1 MIIEA
6 IISPLFLLVRGVLS
20 VIPVLNYIPSS
31 VADTVTLLVKA
42 LYFFPS
48 DVWIACITSFLLWT
62 EIHLVFAFIN
72 FVICYIP
79 FVNMGR

>member
-42 LYFFPS
+42 LYFCS
-48 DVWIACITSFLLWT
+48 VL
-62 EIHLVFAFIN
+62 
-72 FVICYIP
+72 YIK
-79 FVNMGR
+79 VQ